1 MPIGIMGNWRIGE
14 HNKDRECE
22 IRVCILCRA
31 SQSTGIEIDIYCNIN
46 THSQHREQAAQPLRQ
61 GLDRLLL
68 ALHIFWVYNRR
79 WRGGRW
85 RRRRLL
91 LLLFLVRWR
100 ARSIRR
106 LGARQQRSASAEQ
119 QLLLILLIPV
129 ITARDIGVI
138 NRSISLT
145 SSADQAGEAGEE
157 ATGTRRHL
165 INQAAMRRSKCY
177 RRSQTQTRRNG
188 GWVIGASYAW
198 ANAIC
203 RWSCLVRRTH
213 HVLEKR
219 YGCDAQPT
227 DDGKAA

>member
-1 MPIGIMGNWRIGE
+1 M
-14 HNKDRECE
+14 
-22 IRVCILCRA
+22 CRA

-68 ALHIFWVYNRR
+68 ALYIFWVYNRW

-85 RRRRLL
+85 RWWLLLL

-100 ARSIRR
+100 ARSVRR
-106 LGARQQRSASAEQ
+106 LGARQQRSASAEH

-129 ITARDIGVI
+129 ITARDIVVI

-145 SSADQAGEAGEE
+145 ASADQAGEE

-165 INQAAMRRSKCY
+165 INQAAIKIATQGANCIGEVNLRLDAMKVELLGRHTHRRMLFAD
-177 RRSQTQTRRNG
+177 G
-188 GWVIGASYAW
+188 PAWYAEHIMCW
-198 ANAIC
+198 KKDTARLKMLRC
-203 RWSCLVRRTH
+203 
-213 HVLEKR
+213 
-219 YGCDAQPT
+219 P
-227 DDGKAA
+227 